1 MELKGNNISYKYH
14 SSKKYVLKDVNIHIP
29 SDKIVGLVGDSGSGK
44 STLCKILSNYI
55 HKFEGEVIQF
65 WRQGFLSGQN
75 QCDPVLAEL
84 LVRQSIREKRFAR
97 LVAFVEQSAPMEYQH
112 GRLQARYWRALRQFR
127 IGLYSQNSQMIEDAL
142 AFLAQGECR
151 ALAAEMPTLIQ
162 ILTCAF
168 DPAWFAAM
176 PVFLQFLLLDH
187 LVHAGIVTLIALSDI
202 SNYLQNEV
210 PARDRDRK
218 SVV

>member
-1 MELKGNNISYKYH
+1 MAVCLRGRRPRIIIARFGVFLSPVQWQGMVSDNPQDLFAQTGALRDEERLLLQLAAIIYEPVSTSFLCRAYMALHQFFLGERRVRYDEIST
-14 SSKKYVLKDVNIHIP
+14 SLTQ
-29 SDKIVGLVGDSGSGK
+29 LR
-44 STLCKILSNYI
+44 
-55 HKFEGEVIQF
+55 
-65 WRQGFLSGQN
+65 RQGFLSGQN

-162 ILTCAF
+162 ILTCALTRPGLPPCRF
-168 DPAWFAAM
+168 
-176 PVFLQFLLLDH
+176 
-187 LVHAGIVTLIALSDI
+187 SCN
-202 SNYLQNEV
+202 S
-210 PARDRDRK
+210 
-218 SVV
+218 SC